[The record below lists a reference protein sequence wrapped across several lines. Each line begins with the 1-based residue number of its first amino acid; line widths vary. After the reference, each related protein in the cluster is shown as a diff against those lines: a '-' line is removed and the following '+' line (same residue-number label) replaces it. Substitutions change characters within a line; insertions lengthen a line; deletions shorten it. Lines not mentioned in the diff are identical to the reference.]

1 VNDASQENN
10 PRGRY
15 FRYAVFSLTALL
27 VLSLGIS
34 LIPREPAPPAPPPFS
49 EQARAAAFADAVS
62 LRAAGMDLA
71 AAAAGTG
78 TAAGTAPLD
87 RIVTLLTIQ
96 ARALMSPEDSA
107 VPETQ
112 AGPTTGPTE
121 GSPGVSTA
129 PSVSTAAELAAA
141 LSASGARRL
150 SDAETADGGIARLLA
165 GTGTAQLLAG
175 EEIAGRAGVPA
186 EAIPSAA
193 AEADEANGAGNA
205 EGGTALAEST
215 EPAAGCTTGEP
226 ASGGASLASALTA
239 AVEAEQEAVYGY
251 QAALVRL
258 DSASAAPASDFLE
271 QHQDLAVGALDHSRI
286 HCASVPP
293 QQPGYTLPETFL
305 DAPAAGLA
313 RLEASTLPV
322 YGDVVALSEGR
333 TRSWAVR
340 ALVAAARRTLHWG
353 TDPGAVPGVP
363 VDETQLPQ
371 LPAPPTPAAE
381 TPLN

>member
-1 VNDASQENN
+1 VNDASQENSH
-10 PRGRY
+10 RGRY

-27 VLSLGIS
+27 VLSLGIA
-34 LIPREPAPPAPPPFS
+34 LIPHEPAPPAPPPFS
-49 EQARAAAFADAVS
+49 EQARAAAFADAMS

-78 TAAGTAPLD
+78 TAASTAPLD

-107 VPETQ
+107 APGTQ
-112 AGPTTGPTE
+112 AGPTAEPTG
-121 GSPGVSTA
+121 GSPAASAAPAVS
-129 PSVSTAAELAAA
+129 SVAELAAA

-175 EEIAGRAGVPA
+175 NGIAVAAGVPA
-186 EAIPSAA
+186 EAIPSAT
-193 AEADEANGAGNA
+193 AEADEPTGAGKA
-205 EGGTALAEST
+205 EGGPVPEEST
-215 EPAAGCTTGEP
+215 ERAAGCATAEP
-226 ASGGASLASALTA
+226 PSGGASLASALTA

-251 QAALVRL
+251 QAALTRL
-258 DSASAAPASDFLE
+258 DSASATPASDLLE
-271 QHQDLAVGALDHSRI
+271 QHQELAVEALAYSRI

-313 RLEASTLPV
+313 RLEAGTLPV
-322 YGDVVALSEGR
+322 YGDVVALSEGS
-333 TRSWAVR
+333 TRVWAVS

-353 TDPGAVPGVP
+353 TDPGALPGVP
-363 VDETQLPQ
+363 VDESRLPQ
-371 LPAPPTPAAE
+371 LPE
-381 TPLN
+381 